1 MRTAGKAVRAPL
13 ERATLDAAWGQLL
26 SQMAPSIWNLVQSRI
41 DNAISAQTYW
51 SIDNS
56 IFAAID
62 RQVGS

>member
-41 DNAISAQTYW
+41 DNARAQTYW

-62 RQVGS
+62 RQVSS